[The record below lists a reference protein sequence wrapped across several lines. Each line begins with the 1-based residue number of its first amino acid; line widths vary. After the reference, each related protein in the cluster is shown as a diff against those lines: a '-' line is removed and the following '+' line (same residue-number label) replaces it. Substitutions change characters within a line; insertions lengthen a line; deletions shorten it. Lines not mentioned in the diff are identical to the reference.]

1 MAEFLVIRLGANPEQ
16 SADWIVV
23 DGNGARRSPPVTGP
37 LAEATKDVGDR
48 TVIALVPASSVLTT
62 AVDIPIKAGAR
73 LRAALPYALE
83 EQLADDVENLH
94 FAAGQRGE
102 NGLLTASVVAHSQM
116 QEWVSVLEDAGIA
129 AARMIPE
136 NHGLAKIPGTMSL
149 LVAEDQVMFN
159 DGAESEFVMQG
170 VKPSDALA
178 VTGALDEPKS
188 ESESDSDSQGRGHLL
203 VYCEPSDEV
212 RFEHDWNALRHE
224 LASVDINLL
233 PDGVLPRLAV
243 TVAAKRGVNLL
254 QGRYGVKVEYGSLV
268 RPWRYAAALLLAFF
282 VVGFI
287 AKGVDYY
294 RLSTEQEAL
303 REQFTQ
309 EYRQMRPGD
318 NSEITDPTRYVDAIR
333 SSSGVTVSTDIFL
346 PTLHQLSLALQQ
358 NESAEIEAISYRAGI
373 VDVRLTAPDV
383 ATLDNIQRIVSTSGR
398 FSASIQSTD
407 QVGDKVSSRIQ
418 IRESG
423 V

>member
-1 MAEFLVIRLGANPEQ
+1 MAEFFVIRLGANPEQ

-37 LAEATKDVGDR
+37 LAEAAKDVGDR
-48 TVIALVPASSVLTT
+48 SVIVLVPASSVLTT
-62 AVDIPIKAGAR
+62 AVEIPIKAGAR
-73 LRAALPYALE
+73 LRAALPFALE

-94 FAAGQRGE
+94 FAAGQRDDH
-102 NGLLTASVVAHSQM
+102 GLLTASVVAHAQM

-129 AARMIPE
+129 ATQMIPE

-149 LVAEDQVMFN
+149 LVAEDQIMFN
-159 DGAESEFVMQG
+159 DGAQSEFVMQG

-178 VTGALDEPKS
+178 VTGALDEPEGDADPQAK
-188 ESESDSDSQGRGHLL
+188 GHLL

-212 RFEHDWNALRHE
+212 RFGHDFNALRQE
-224 LASVDINLL
+224 LASVDINLM

-254 QGRYGVKVEYGSLV
+254 QGPYAVKVEYGSMI
-268 RPWRYAAALLLAFF
+268 RPWRYAAALLVSFF
-282 VVGFI
+282 IIGFI

-294 RLSTEQEAL
+294 RLSVEQEAL

-309 EYRQMRPGD
+309 VYRQMRPGD
-318 NSEITDPTRYVDAIR
+318 DSEITDPARYVDVIRR
-333 SSSGVTVSTDIFL
+333 SSGTVVSTDVFL
-346 PTLHQLSLALQQ
+346 PTLLQLSIAMQQ
-358 NESAEIEAISYRAGI
+358 NESAEIEAISYRAGV

-407 QVGDKVSSRIQ
+407 QVGDKVNSRIQ

>member
-37 LAEATKDVGDR
+37 LAEAAKDVGDR

-73 LRAALPYALE
+73 LRTALPFALE

-94 FAAGQRGE
+94 FASGQRAD

-149 LVAEDQVMFN
+149 LVAADQIMFN

-178 VTGALDEPKS
+178 VAGALDES
-188 ESESDSDSQGRGHLL
+188 EAGSDADSDSQARGHLL
-203 VYCEPSDEV
+203 VYCEPDEEI

-254 QGRYGVKVEYGSLV
+254 QGPYAVKVEYGLMV
-268 RPWRYAAALLLAFF
+268 RPWRYAAALLVAFF
-282 VVGFI
+282 IVGFV
-287 AKGVDYY
+287 AKGVDYI
-294 RLSTEQEAL
+294 RLSAEQEAL

-318 NSEITDPTRYVDAIR
+318 NSEITDPARYVDAIR
-333 SSSGVTVSTDIFL
+333 RSSGATVSTDVFL

-423 V
+423 A